1 MMIELSVILPCY
13 NEEENIIRIPNELIS
28 ELDKLKLSYEIIAIN
43 DGSTDNTLEELKK
56 LQKIYPQIKIINHE
70 TNKGL
75 ANGVKSGIDNAA
87 GKLTVTLDA
96 DFTFHPRQIK
106 NLLDRFNKGDIDI
119 VIGSPSLGKGYSE
132 DIPKYR
138 VWLSKGGG
146 LLYKIAIGKDITAVT
161 PIFRLYKTEQ
171 LKEIELNPRPT
182 PKGGFDINAEILA
195 KMLIKKR
202 KVVEIPAELTIRQ
215 YGESKINN
223 SKEIVRNLLLVLRI
237 TWWRITS
244 K

>member
-1 MMIELSVILPCY
+1 MIDLSVILPCY
-13 NEEENIIRIPNELIS
+13 NEEENIKRIPEELIT
-28 ELDKLKLSYEIIAIN
+28 ELDELGLTYEIIAVN
-43 DGSTDNTLEELKK
+43 DGSSDRTLEELEK
-56 LQKIYPQIKIINHE
+56 LKTKYQQIKIINHE

-75 ANGVKSGIDNAA
+75 ANAVKTGIKNTTA
-87 GKLTVTLDA
+87 KLTVTLDA

-106 NLLDRFNKGDIDI
+106 NLLERFKKGDADI
-119 VIGSPSLGKGYSE
+119 VIGSPTLGKGYSK
-132 DIPKYR
+132 DIPRYR
-138 VWLSKGGG
+138 IWLSQGGG
-146 LLYKIAIGKDITAVT
+146 ILYKIALGKDITAVT

-171 LKEIELNPRPT
+171 LKEIQLNPRPT

-223 SKEIVRNLLLVLRI
+223 SKEIVRNLMLVIKIL
-237 TWWRITS
+237 WWRMR